1 MIRRSFVTVI
11 RSKGEVAKAMVDGI
25 MDKEVVRL
33 HAQNEQEVERLK
45 REIMRLR
52 IENAYLKSELIEVK
66 KHRNDLLLQKYAK
79 RK

>member
-52 IENAYLKSELIEVK
+52 IDNAYLKSELIEVK

>member
-52 IENAYLKSELIEVK
+52 LENAYLKSELIEVK